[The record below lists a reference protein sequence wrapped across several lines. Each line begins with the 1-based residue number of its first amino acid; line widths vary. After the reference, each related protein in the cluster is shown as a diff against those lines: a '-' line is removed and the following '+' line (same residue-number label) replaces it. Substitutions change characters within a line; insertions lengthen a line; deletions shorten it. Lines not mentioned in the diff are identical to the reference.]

1 MRLSQFPL
9 FTTKETPADAEI
21 VSHQLMLRAGL
32 IRKLATGLYTWL
44 PLGLRVL
51 QKVEGIVREELN
63 RAGCVEVSLPCVQPA
78 ELWQTSGRWE
88 VMGPEM
94 LRLKDRHERDFCY
107 APTAEEVIT
116 NLVKEEYRSYKQ
128 LPVNFYQIGAKFR
141 DERRPRFGVLRAREF
156 LMKDGYSF
164 HMDTTDLDR
173 EYLNMRQAYSRIFT
187 RVGVEFRIV
196 QADPGN
202 IGGSASEEFHVLA
215 NSGEDLLAVSS
226 GGGYAANLEAAQT
239 PPPAAPRSAAKEP
252 LKKVATP
259 DKVLCAEVAEY
270 LKLPVERTVK
280 SVAVEAN
287 GRHYLLLLRGDH
299 EANLVKINKLPGL
312 AGYRLAHEAEL
323 ATVFKSVAGFI
334 GPVGL
339 GTDVTIIADHTVAA
353 MNDFV
358 CGANEKDFHLTGINW
373 GRDLPEPALVADIR
387 NVLEGEAAPKGQGTY
402 KLVRGIEVGHIFKL
416 GRKYTGSMGVS
427 VLDAGGKEHVPE
439 MGTYG
444 IGVSRI
450 VGAVIEQRNDA
461 NGIIWPEA
469 IAPFHV
475 ILTPVNYDKSARVK
489 EAANKLH
496 QDLLTAGIEVLLDDR
511 GLRPGPMFADAD
523 LIGIPH
529 RIVIGERGLD
539 KQKLEYKSRAAAEP
553 REIDNRVEDVLKA
566 LVV

>member
-9 FTTKETPADAEI
+9 FTTRETPADAEI

-32 IRKLATGLYTWL
+32 VRKLAAGLYTWL

-51 QKVEGIVREELN
+51 QKVEAIVREELN
-63 RAGCVEVSLPCVQPA
+63 RAGCVEVSLPCIQPA
-78 ELWQTSGRWE
+78 ELWQTSGRWD

-128 LPVNFYQIGAKFR
+128 LPVNFYQIGSKFR
-141 DERRPRFGVLRAREF
+141 DERRPRFGVMRAREF

-164 HMDTTDLDR
+164 HMDSADLDR
-173 EYLNMRQAYSRIFT
+173 EYLNMRQAYSRIFE
-187 RVGVEFRIV
+187 RVGLQFRVV
-196 QADPGN
+196 QADSGN

-215 NSGEDLLAVSS
+215 SSGEDLLAIASNGS
-226 GGGYAANLEAAQT
+226 YAANLEAA
-239 PPPAAPRSAAKEP
+239 AAAAAGPRPAAKEP
-252 LKKVATP
+252 LKKAHTP
-259 DKVLCAEVAEY
+259 GKITCAEVAEF
-270 LKLPVERTVK
+270 LKLPVERTVR

-299 EANLVKINKLPGL
+299 EANLVKIGKLQGL
-312 AGYRLAHEAEL
+312 AGYRLATEAEL
-323 ATVFKSVAGFI
+323 ASVFKSVAGYI
-334 GPVGL
+334 GPIGL
-339 GTDVTIIADHTVAA
+339 GTDVTIIADQTVAA
-353 MNDFV
+353 MGDFV
-358 CGANEKDFHLTGINW
+358 CGANELDYHLTGINW
-373 GRDLPEPALVADIR
+373 GRDLPEPAVVADIR
-387 NVLEGEAAPKGQGTY
+387 NVADGEVAPNAEGNYQ
-402 KLVRGIEVGHIFKL
+402 LVRGIEVGHIFKL
-416 GRKYTGSMGVS
+416 GRKYSTSMGVA
-427 VLDAGGKEHVPE
+427 VLDAGGKEHTPE

-450 VGAVIEQRNDA
+450 VGAAIEQSHDD

-469 IAPFHV
+469 IAPFRV
-475 ILTPVNYDKSARVK
+475 ILTPINYEKSARVK
-489 EAANKLH
+489 EAADALH
-496 QDLLTAGIEVLLDDR
+496 QNLMEAGVEVLLDDR

-539 KQKLEYKSRAAAEP
+539 KGMLEYKARTGAA
-553 REIDNRVEDVLKA
+553 REIEYRLEAVTAA
-566 LVV
+566 LSGQ